1 MFYSSGSAC
10 LRVQIETNGNLR
22 KNMFRT
28 WKQIILG
35 HITLLKLVHIFYNY
49 TTENKLLVADI
60 FISFNC
66 YIKMRHHAGKL

>member
-1 MFYSSGSAC
+1 
-10 LRVQIETNGNLR
+10 
-22 KNMFRT
+22 MFRT